1 MIWGCVVW
9 AEYKILKKI
18 WHQEDER
25 KMGKEKVYLDKN
37 FLIKHVSLI
46 VLLPT
51 REILMCCLLMFLS
64 WQNANIWTFCK
75 YYVRTV
81 LMTRNECKVH
91 SFILVYVEF
100 VSNSFVILLPCS
112 SLQSSQSSWKF
123 RIKYYVGR
131 C

>member
-1 MIWGCVVW
+1 MV
-9 AEYKILKKI
+9 
-18 WHQEDER
+18 
-25 KMGKEKVYLDKN
+25 KEKVYLDKN

-51 REILMCCLLMFLS
+51 REILMCSLLMFLS

-75 YYVRTV
+75 YYVRTTV

-100 VSNSFVILLPCS
+100 ISNSFVILLPCS
-112 SLQSSQSSWKF
+112 SPVKSVIMK
-123 RIKYYVGR
+123 I
-131 C
+131 